1 MDNCQLQQAIEP
13 GRKVPET
20 DAEEANPEESHVDNV
35 CKEEEGQGS
44 SSRSS
49 DRVSNG
55 KRNYVPTS
63 ASRKKNLEKR
73 LRILIAKKQ
82 DKYI

>member
-1 MDNCQLQQAIEP
+1 MDNCQPQKAIEP

-20 DAEEANPEESHVDNV
+20 NGEEANPEESHVDNV

-44 SSRSS
+44 SSSSS
-49 DRVSNG
+49 DRASNG

-63 ASRKKNLEKR
+63 ASRKKNLQKR
-73 LRILIAKKQ
+73 LRVS
-82 DKYI
+82 